1 MASLLGL
8 IAETHGA
15 ALRALCEKADYDGN
29 GLSQVARVARRR
41 HLISPAMAK
50 KLERLDATF
59 AISRHL
65 TVQRS
70 RSFLGQLQAELYKQ
84 PAETPAAPA
93 TPAASQ
99 ADKKEKL
106 DAEMLVDGPSWVG
119 PEGEETDVEDEQT
132 DMQDVVA
139 TQVGC
144 DSLGELLQVTAAP
157 ATPAATAA
165 AAAADKT
172 DKPVKDLAKTME
184 ANPKHSIT
192 DKSDKT
198 VKDLAKA
205 MEANPKHSITDKSD
219 KTEEDLA
226 KTECWWPTT
235 AARKPAASFWH
246 QLDPS
251 G

>member
-1 MASLLGL
+1 MASLSLLGI

-144 DSLGELLQVTAAP
+144 DSLGELLQMRHNSKEAGQEGGAATSATLAP
-157 ATPAATAA
+157 ADP
-165 AAAADKT
+165 
-172 DKPVKDLAKTME
+172 LAFFRKHGVTWAQAVCSHKAEQQKTME
-184 ANPKHSIT
+184 VNPKHSIMT
-192 DKSDKT
+192 EIGK
-198 VKDLAKA
+198 KA
-205 MEANPKHSITDKSD
+205 SADKSD
-219 KTEEDLA
+219 KTEKELN
-226 KTECWWPTT
+226 
-235 AARKPAASFWH
+235 
-246 QLDPS
+246 S